1 MVGGSKDPNA
11 AETGTLPRRK
21 HNKKS
26 SLGKLSASKLAVVG
40 SVIEPGQEATGRW
53 TREEHDAF
61 LVGLKLY
68 GKEWKKV
75 AAQVRTRTVVQTR
88 THAQKYF
95 QKLQKAINS
104 GDVDL
109 AEISGLDAD
118 EIAVVAESLG
128 TTLNYKE
135 SNKGHQSVS
144 IRRTKKDSQMPEK
157 STEGTIPTISVL
169 QQDGTQ
175 VMLTSEN
182 ASQHPQ
188 RKTSQPTMPSSQK
201 TPSVKQQEFSVPE
214 QCAVNLGTDR
224 FGALVTITSDS
235 ILSADQGSSVNSF
248 TADHVKNFPPPSP
261 AACGKRK
268 LAELAVAKM
277 LAGAL
282 STTGTGN
289 RCSVGIDRHEKGR

>member
-1 MVGGSKDPNA
+1 MENDQEDTIEDYEMAETPRTPGRSIVPTKTQNTKAMVGGSKDPNA

-40 SVIEPGQEATGRW
+40 SVIEPGQEATGR
-53 TREEHDAF
+53 
-61 LVGLKLY
+61 
-68 GKEWKKV
+68 WKKV

-128 TTLNYKE
+128 TTLNYKG

-144 IRRTKKDSQMPEK
+144 IRRAKKESQMPPEK
-157 STEGTIPTISVL
+157 SSEGIVPTISALHVEERRQ
-169 QQDGTQ
+169 QQDATQ
-175 VMLTSEN
+175 VMLSSKD
-182 ASQHPQ
+182 ASQQQH
-188 RKTSQPTMPSSQK
+188 RKTSQPSLTQK
-201 TPSVKQQEFSVPE
+201 NPSVQQSNA
-214 QCAVNLGTDR
+214 Q
-224 FGALVTITSDS
+224 
-235 ILSADQGSSVNSF
+235 
-248 TADHVKNFPPPSP
+248 
-261 AACGKRK
+261 
-268 LAELAVAKM
+268 
-277 LAGAL
+277 
-282 STTGTGN
+282 
-289 RCSVGIDRHEKGR
+289 